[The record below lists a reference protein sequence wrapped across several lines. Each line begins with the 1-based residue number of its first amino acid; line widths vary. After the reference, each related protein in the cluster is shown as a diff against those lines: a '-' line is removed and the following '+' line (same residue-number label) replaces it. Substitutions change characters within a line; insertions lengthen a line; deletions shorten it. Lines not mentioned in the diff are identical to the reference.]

1 MTTYF
6 SIDGKIIDPNA
17 SINHLVNDRG
27 LTYGHGLFETILYRY
42 GEFPLI
48 KWHLQRISGDAQKL
62 GISIQ
67 SQQIEDYLNLFLGRL
82 QHNKITE
89 GVVKVIVTA
98 GVGGRG
104 YAAPDSITPSVIC
117 TYASLPENIKGPSQ
131 EGIAVRC
138 CEHRLPIN
146 RPLAGIKH
154 LNRLDQII
162 ARGEW
167 NNSNYDEGLL
177 STVDDQLIEGIS
189 ANLFLKDAMGN
200 WLTPDLTLVGVC
212 GVMRSVLLEKLFSN
226 SHITIKVAEID
237 VKQLHSCKE
246 MFVCNS
252 IRGIVPVNSIYTSD
266 NQLLNALPLGE
277 QTLMLKTQLTKM
289 YPHYQ

>member
-6 SIDGKIIDPNA
+6 TIDGKTIDSNA
-17 SINHLVNDRG
+17 TIEHLVNDRG
-27 LTYGHGLFETILYRY
+27 LAYGHGLFETILYRC
-42 GEFPLI
+42 GELPLI
-48 KWHLQRISGDAQKL
+48 KWHLKRISDDTHKL

-67 SQQIEDYLNLFLGRL
+67 SQQIEDYLNLFVSRL

-104 YAAPDSITPSVIC
+104 YATPENITPSVIC
-117 TYASLPENIKGPSQ
+117 TYDSLPKNIKGQSQ
-131 EGIAVRC
+131 EGVAVRC
-138 CEHRLPIN
+138 CKHRLPLN
-146 RPLAGIKH
+146 GPLAGIKH

-162 ARGEW
+162 ARAEW
-167 NNSNYDEGLL
+167 NNSDYAEGLL

-189 ANLFLKDAMGN
+189 ANLFLKDATGN

-212 GVMRSVLLEKLFSN
+212 GVMRSVLLDKLFSN
-226 SHITIKVAEID
+226 SHIMIKVAKID
-237 VKQLHSCKE
+237 LKQLHSCKE